1 MKKKKLLSFLLAG
14 ALSVSALS
22 IPAVAIAKANEATK
36 QTYVPTISSKENTM
50 KIDLLSGQ
58 ILKFASNY
66 SKAYADKV
74 IKDDLQIDRFAP
86 TPAKLT
92 WEAED
97 GALYYTLK
105 VSKNPD
111 LSDAQIFLT
120 FTNEQSIEDL
130 WMGTKY
136 YYQVVAQFENKTV
149 KSQIFS
155 FETSYL
161 PRTIEAEGISNTRDA
176 GGYYTEDKTHRIRQ
190 GMVYRGG
197 KIEDG
202 TEAGKAK
209 LLNHYGIKT
218 DLDLR
223 AEATA
228 SPLGPTVNF
237 VNVSGPYYAGSGDSG
252 TGINSLADSSR
263 GTWKGT
269 YRDALLKEIRTFT
282 NPENYPI
289 YVHCSLGRDRT
300 GTIIFLINALCGVG
314 EMDLFMDYEASFFS
328 RVGRL
333 DNQTAS
339 YMVNTPFQGLYT
351 YIRKYAPK
359 KTLAEATEM
368 FMLEIGITQ
377 DEIDSIRNILLE
389 EVQA

>member
-1 MKKKKLLSFLLAG
+1 
-14 ALSVSALS
+14 
-22 IPAVAIAKANEATK
+22 
-36 QTYVPTISSKENTM
+36 M

-58 ILKFASNY
+58 ILKYATNY
-66 SKAYADKV
+66 KDQGKGYAGKV
-74 IKDDLQIDRFAP
+74 IKDDLKIDRFAP

-97 GALYYTLK
+97 GALYYTVK

-111 LSDAQIFLT
+111 LSGAQKFLT

-130 WMGTKY
+130 FMGTKY
-136 YYQVVAQFENKTV
+136 YYQVIAQFENKTV

-161 PRTIEAEGISNTRDA
+161 PRTIDVEGISNTRDA
-176 GGYYTEDKTHRIRQ
+176 GGYYTVDGTQRIRQ

-209 LLNHYGIKT
+209 LLNYYGIKT

-228 SPLGPTVNF
+228 SPLGSTVNF
-237 VNVSGPYYAGSGDSG
+237 VNVSGPYYAGTGTEG
-252 TGINSLADSSR
+252 TGINSLADSSK
-263 GTWKGT
+263 GPWKGT
-269 YRDALLKEIRTFT
+269 YRDALLAEIRTFT

-300 GTIIFLINALCGVG
+300 GTIVFLINALCGVG

-328 RVGRL
+328 RLGRA
-333 DNQTAS
+333 DDQTPGHMS
-339 YMVNTPFQGLYT
+339 KTVFQGLYN
-351 YIRKYAPK
+351 YIRIKAPK
-359 KTLAEATEM
+359 KSLAEATEL

-377 DEIDSIRNILLE
+377 EEIDSIRNILLE

>member
-14 ALSVSALS
+14 ALSLSALA
-22 IPAVAIAKANEATK
+22 IPAVAIAKANETTK
-36 QTYVPTISSKENTM
+36 QAYVPTITSQENTM

-66 SKAYADKV
+66 SKTYSDKI
-74 IKDDLQIDRFAP
+74 IKDDLKIDRFAP

-92 WEAED
+92 WQAEE

-130 WMGTKY
+130 FMGTKY
-136 YYQVVAQFENKTV
+136 YYQVIAQYETKTV

-161 PRTIEAEGISNTRDA
+161 PRTIEVEGISNTRDA
-176 GGYYTEDKTHRIRQ
+176 GGYYTVDKTHRIRQ

-209 LLNHYGIKT
+209 LLNYYGIKT

-223 AEATA
+223 AEAAA
-228 SPLGPTVNF
+228 SPLGTTVNF
-237 VNVSGPYYAGSGDSG
+237 VNVSGPYYVSTGTTG
-252 TGINSLADSSR
+252 TGVNSLASSSK
-263 GTWKGT
+263 GPWQGT
-269 YRDALLKEIRTFT
+269 YRDALLTEIRTFT
-282 NPENYPI
+282 KPENYPI

-314 EMDLFMDYEASFFS
+314 EMDLFMDYETSFFS
-328 RVGRL
+328 RLGRA
-333 DNQTAS
+333 DDQTAS
-339 YMVNTPFQGLYT
+339 NIVRGAFTNLYN
-351 YIRKYAPK
+351 YVRVYAPK
-359 KTLAEATEM
+359 KSLAEATEL
-368 FMLEIGITQ
+368 FLLDIGITQ
-377 DEIDSIRNILLE
+377 EEINSIRNILVE
-389 EVQA
+389 EV